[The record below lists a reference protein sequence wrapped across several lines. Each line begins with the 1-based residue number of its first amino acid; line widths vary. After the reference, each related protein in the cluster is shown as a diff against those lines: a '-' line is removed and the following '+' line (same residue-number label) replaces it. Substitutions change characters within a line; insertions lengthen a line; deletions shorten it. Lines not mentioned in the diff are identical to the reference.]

1 MQDLAATAGTMLTNA
16 YHSGTI
22 IDLILVLV
30 AVEALALHW
39 LDRRL
44 GRGPGLAAVWP
55 TIASGAL
62 LLLAVRAALTQAWW
76 GWIGLLLALAGLLHV
91 LDLMRRVRH
100 GR

>member
-1 MQDLAATAGTMLTNA
+1 MLNDA
-16 YHSGTI
+16 YGSGAI

-44 GRGPGLAAVWP
+44 GRGPGLGAVWP

-62 LLLAVRAALTQAWW
+62 LLLATRAALTQAWW
-76 GWIGLLLALAGLLHV
+76 GWIGLLLALAGLTHI
-91 LDLMRRVRH
+91 LDLILRARHRR
-100 GR
+100 